1 MNSEKGLETSNDNA
15 IELIRDGY
23 LHGDPDNKHRSSL
36 TYTIFVSEDL
46 EPKLYSITD
55 KFHNVTISITGG
67 PEIEEQLR
75 YIGATKES
83 V

>member
-1 MNSEKGLETSNDNA
+1 MNSKKGREIGIVENGNA
-15 IELIRDGY
+15 IDLITLGY
-23 LHGDPDNKHRSSL
+23 LYKHQSSL

-55 KFHNVTISITGG
+55 KLHNVTISITGG

-75 YIGATKES
+75 YIGATKQS